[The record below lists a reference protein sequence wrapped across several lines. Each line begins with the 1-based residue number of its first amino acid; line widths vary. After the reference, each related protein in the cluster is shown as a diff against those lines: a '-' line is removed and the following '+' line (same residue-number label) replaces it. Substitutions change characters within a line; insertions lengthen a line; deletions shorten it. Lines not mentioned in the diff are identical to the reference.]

1 MKKQIVL
8 SLSILVAAISSDSQA
23 AFRRRTEEP
32 VKNQTAS
39 AAPSKQQAT
48 TSTTTSV
55 PASAEA
61 LAQEAGITLG
71 DVAEAL
77 KDMGVTA
84 SGNKTNAAKA
94 QAFITGQPVSGSQ
107 NKSHKLGRLSK

>member
-61 LAQEAGITLG
+61 LAQAGITLG

-94 QAFITGQPVSGSQ
+94 QAFITGQSVSGSQ